1 MDLTLVSFGFG
12 NLMQQLN
19 EIGFFKYIL
28 PFLLIF
34 AFSYALLSMLP
45 VFEKNKGAA
54 AIVAFALGFLS
65 LQLDF
70 VPMFFETIFP
80 KFGIGLSILLVGL
93 ILSGVFIGEQW
104 KTPYTW
110 IFFGL
115 GAIIFLVIVFSS
127 LSDYTSGLQG
137 FWERYGALLIVG
149 LLLIGAIVA
158 IFVASGGSSGE
169 KKKKKEE

>member
-1 MDLTLVSFGFG
+1 MLTLATFGFSQ
-12 NLMQQLN
+12 LIEQLN
-19 EIGFFKYIL
+19 QIGFFKYVL

-45 VFEKNKGAA
+45 IFDKNKGAA

-70 VPMFFETIFP
+70 VPLFFQTIFP
-80 KFGIGLSILLVGL
+80 KFGIGLGILLVGL
-93 ILSGVFIGEQW
+93 ILSGVFIGDQW

-127 LSDYTSGLQG
+127 LSDYTSGLEG

-158 IFVASGGSSGE
+158 IFVASGSSGE
-169 KKKKKEE
+169 KKKKE